1 MPAVTRLVAF
11 LRAINVGGHVV
22 KMDRLRELFESLGFT
37 NVETYIAS
45 GNVVFD
51 STARN
56 GTGLEAKIAGHLE
69 SELGY
74 EVATFV
80 RTTAELG
87 EVARHEPFPKRD
99 TATLYVGFLEKPL
112 TKEQERAV
120 LAFRTPVDDF
130 ALRGRELYW
139 SCSVKSMDSE
149 FSLARLERTLK
160 IRATFRNAN
169 TVRKMAGKFAS

>member
-1 MPAVTRLVAF
+1 MRYIAF

-56 GTGLEAKIAGHLE
+56 AASLETKIAKQLE
-69 SELGY
+69 SALGY

-80 RTTAELG
+80 RTAAELA
-87 EVARHEPFPKRD
+87 EAARHEPFPKREA
-99 TATLYVGFLEKPL
+99 ATLYVGFLAAPL
-112 TKEQERAV
+112 TKEQQRGV

-130 ALRGRELYW
+130 AFRERELYW

-149 FSLARLERTLK
+149 FSLARLERALK
-160 IRATFRNAN
+160 IQATFRNAN
-169 TVRKMAGKFAS
+169 TVRKMADKFAS

>member
-1 MPAVTRLVAF
+1 MTRFVAF

-22 KMDRLRELFESLGFT
+22 KMDRLRELFEALGFA

-51 STARN
+51 SAARS
-56 GTGLEAKIAGHLE
+56 GAGLEAKIAKRLE
-69 SELGY
+69 AALGY

-80 RTTAELG
+80 RTTAELA
-87 EVARHEPFPKRD
+87 EVARHEPFPKREA
-99 TATLYVGFLEKPL
+99 ATLYVGFLAAPL
-112 TKEQERAV
+112 TKEQVKLVEG
-120 LAFRTPVDDF
+120 FRSPVDDF
-130 ALRGRELYW
+130 AIHGRELYW

-149 FSLARLERTLK
+149 FSLARLERALR

-169 TVRKMAGKFAS
+169 TVRKMAAKFAS